1 MNAIKNGAN
10 SGSLVNQLYAGKSS
24 AFSTPTALN
33 NFTASVSSTPPA
45 QAATSS
51 VKSNNAPSN
60 ASIPTQTSLPSATF
74 NGQQVSG
81 APGSIINGG
90 NITQN
95 DTQPGSQNG
104 IQVGGPG
111 YVAPTTQS
119 QTYTT
124 PSGATVNSQGQTL
137 STPQIFSG
145 LIGSLTGTAS
155 GNIPIGQNAAD
166 IASSYGKKIAD
177 VNTQA
182 AGLENAYGTTP
193 GMAFP
198 TSQGLSQAAASTAGQ
213 IEQGLAAGESA
224 ALQGTAQQLTAQ
236 NQAQSG
242 LTSAGQLASPSNTN
256 VTPPAGGVT
265 TNTLTGQQ
273 YSNPIYEPATG
284 AYGAISP
291 QPGGTA
297 GQPPTAGQA
306 TQYQI
311 QSGDTFNSIATKYGT
326 TVAALEAANPGMNPT
341 DLQTQQQGGAPMVIP
356 ASTAGGGT
364 PFAGGVASGNAQL
377 GQQYSQN
384 NATISS
390 AKGLQTQLTND
401 INTYGINSLSPV
413 NLANAFTLWV
423 GGNLSNQGQGQF
435 FQDLTDYTMTLAP
448 LIGINGTQT
457 DAKNYIA
464 NSMIPATNSGQTILG
479 LAQNLYNNAVIKN
492 NAIGGI
498 GQGNVPQSNTQTAPT
513 TQAPQGS
520 TPSKLGGYYTTVN
533 GKTTYVAQ

>member
-1 MNAIKNGAN
+1 
-10 SGSLVNQLYAGKSS
+10 
-24 AFSTPTALN
+24 
-33 NFTASVSSTPPA
+33 
-45 QAATSS
+45 
-51 VKSNNAPSN
+51 
-60 ASIPTQTSLPSATF
+60 
-74 NGQQVSG
+74 
-81 APGSIINGG
+81 
-90 NITQN
+90 
-95 DTQPGSQNG
+95 
-104 IQVGGPG
+104 
-111 YVAPTTQS
+111 
-119 QTYTT
+119 
-124 PSGATVNSQGQTL
+124 
-137 STPQIFSG
+137 
-145 LIGSLTGTAS
+145 
-155 GNIPIGQNAAD
+155 
-166 IASSYGKKIAD
+166 
-177 VNTQA
+177 
-182 AGLENAYGTTP
+182 
-193 GMAFP
+193 
-198 TSQGLSQAAASTAGQ
+198 
-213 IEQGLAAGESA
+213 
-224 ALQGTAQQLTAQ
+224 
-236 NQAQSG
+236 
-242 LTSAGQLASPSNTN
+242 
-256 VTPPAGGVT
+256 
-265 TNTLTGQQ
+265 
-273 YSNPIYEPATG
+273 
-284 AYGAISP
+284 
-291 QPGGTA
+291 
-297 GQPPTAGQA
+297 
-306 TQYQI
+306 
-311 QSGDTFNSIATKYGT
+311 
-326 TVAALEAANPGMNPT
+326 
-341 DLQTQQQGGAPMVIP
+341 MVIP